1 MAEGAGSGVQNPAE
15 GLVLRPAG
23 RTSPQGPGSPSLT
36 FITGECPR
44 MPLLPALAA
53 HGVGLPHLPP
63 HLPPGH
69 AVRGPGTQRWALGIG
84 YVWVLVLALG
94 VSS

>member
-1 MAEGAGSGVQNPAE
+1 
-15 GLVLRPAG
+15 
-23 RTSPQGPGSPSLT
+23 
-36 FITGECPR
+36 

-69 AVRGPGTQRWALGIG
+69 AVRGPGTQRR
-84 YVWVLVLALG
+84 ALG
-94 VSS
+94 VGLCMGPCPGFGGFPLRDPGVPAPRPHL